1 VKDYSSQPLCGG
13 STQEVE
19 GKKMDKRT
27 RLYAQLLDASKQQR
41 KTNIAEHKLRTGRIK
56 RSRDAR
62 RKLRETKKE
71 AKVPQVPLD
80 FLAIGD
86 SWFEYPLYNEILS
99 FQNNAIVAKS
109 QLGSMGNPPP
119 QILNQALYG
128 QATTAMLS
136 WENQDKMITVLQD
149 HDQWLNEET
158 HLPDAILVSA
168 GGDDLVGD
176 QLAIYLDYGGG
187 GLNLKRF
194 QGVLDSVQ
202 ASYFDLFAFRD
213 IFAKGVP
220 IIGHCYDYAIPNDVH
235 PICTPSAWLWPS
247 FNFAGYDYGDG
258 LQIVTSMIDLFHDM
272 LADLANDSANNFSF
286 IDTRSTL
293 TRDATQPNGWA
304 NEIHPWYPGFTALA
318 NKFLASLQA
327 IPAFKNRI

>member
-1 VKDYSSQPLCGG
+1 
-13 STQEVE
+13 
-19 GKKMDKRT
+19 MDKRT
-27 RLYAQLLDASKQQR
+27 RLYAQLLAASKER
-41 KTNIAEHKLRTGRIK
+41 REANVVEHKLRTNRIK
-56 RSRDAR
+56 RSLRAR
-62 RKLRETKKE
+62 RKLQETNKETKI
-71 AKVPQVPLD
+71 AKVPLD

-86 SWFEYPLYNEILS
+86 SWFEYPLYNEVLS

-109 QLGSMGNPPP
+109 QLGSLGNPPP
-119 QILNQALYG
+119 QILNQALHG

-149 HDQWLNEET
+149 DQWLNERT
-158 HLPDAILVSA
+158 GLPDAILVSA

-194 QGVLDSVQ
+194 QGVLDFVQ

-213 IFAKGVP
+213 IFAQGVP

-247 FNFAGYDYGDG
+247 FNFAGYDYNEG
-258 LQIVTSMIDLFHDM
+258 LQIVTQMIDLFHDM
-272 LADLANDSANNFSF
+272 LAGLAGDPTNNFSF
-286 IDTRSTL
+286 IDTRNTL
-293 TRDATQPNGWA
+293 TRDPSQPRGWA

-318 NKFLASLQA
+318 SRFLIALQA
-327 IPAFKNRI
+327 MPVFNNRI

>member
-1 VKDYSSQPLCGG
+1 
-13 STQEVE
+13 
-19 GKKMDKRT
+19 MDKRT
-27 RLYAQLLDASKQQR
+27 RLYAQLLDASKER
-41 KTNIAEHKLRTGRIK
+41 REMNIAEHKLRTSRIK
-56 RSRDAR
+56 RSLGAR
-62 RKLRETKKE
+62 RKLKKKTKKK
-71 AKVPQVPLD
+71 AKVPKVPKVPLD

-86 SWFEYPLYNEILS
+86 SWFEYPLYNEVLS

-109 QLGSMGNPPP
+109 QLGSMGSPPP
-119 QILNQALYG
+119 QILNQALHG

-149 HDQWLNEET
+149 PDQWLNEET
-158 HLPDAILVSA
+158 GLPDAILVSA

-202 ASYFDLFAFRD
+202 ASYFDLFALRD
-213 IFAKGVP
+213 LFAKDVP

-235 PICTPSAWLWPS
+235 PICTSSAWLWPS
-247 FNFAGYDYGDG
+247 FNFAGYDYNEGSE
-258 LQIVTSMIDLFHDM
+258 IVTDMIDLFHDM
-272 LADLANDSANNFSF
+272 LAGLASDPANNFSF
-286 IDTRSTL
+286 INTRNTL
-293 TRDATQPNGWA
+293 TRDATQPSGWA

-318 NKFLASLQA
+318 DAFLVGLRA
-327 IPAFKNRI
+327 IPDFKNRI

>member
-220 IIGHCYDYAIPNDVH
+220 TVTATIMRSLTMY
-235 PICTPSAWLWPS
+235 TPSVRHPH
-247 FNFAGYDYGDG
+247 GCGR
-258 LQIVTSMIDLFHDM
+258 
-272 LADLANDSANNFSF
+272 
-286 IDTRSTL
+286 RSTL
-293 TRDATQPNGWA
+293 RDTTTGMDCR
-304 NEIHPWYPGFTALA
+304 
-318 NKFLASLQA
+318 S
-327 IPAFKNRI
+327 